1 VASLNHFAAEAVSAD
16 RRASLRIPASPRLGG
31 RHAQGKN
38 KGRRLSDRPA
48 KRVLDLAV
56 AVPLLLLLAPL
67 IAVVAVLVRLDSKG
81 PVFFRQARTGLRGR
95 PFMILK
101 FRSMTVLENGETI
114 VQAAKD
120 DSRTTRLGRILRKTS
135 LDELPQL
142 FNVLKG
148 EMSLVG
154 PRPHAIAHDRHYGAL
169 IEHYAFRQRVKPG
182 ITGWAQVNGF
192 RGATPTIE
200 SMQARIRHDVWY
212 AQRAGLALDL
222 RVLLATPFAILGQ
235 RNAY

>member
-1 VASLNHFAAEAVSAD
+1 MVSLNAIPAHPAA
-16 RRASLRIPASPRLGG
+16 RKSLARIPALPRL
-31 RHAQGKN
+31 RRAQPDKN
-38 KGRRLSDRPA
+38 MRRRLSDRPA
-48 KRVLDLAV
+48 KRVLDLV
-56 AVPLLLLLAPL
+56 VTVPLLVLLSPLLAV
-67 IAVVAVLVRLDSKG
+67 IALAVRLDSKG
-81 PVFFRQARTGLRGR
+81 PVFFRQTRTGLRGR

-101 FRSMTVLENGETI
+101 FRSMTVLEDGDTV
-114 VQAAKD
+114 VQASKD
-120 DSRTTRLGRILRKTS
+120 DARITRVGRILRKTS

-182 ITGWAQVNGF
+182 ITGWAQISGH
-192 RGATPTIE
+192 RGETPTLE
-200 SMQARIRHDVWY
+200 TMQVRVHHDVWY
-212 AQRAGLALDL
+212 AQRANVSLDL
-222 RVLLATPFAILGQ
+222 RILLATPFAILGQ